1 MNELLIDGKSLTLE
15 NVAHVAYD
23 LDCKTQLKLS
33 PKARSAM
40 QKSRDF
46 IATKLGGKN
55 SKKEDEAIYGV
66 NTGFGLLSKVR
77 ISNNQLDQLQLN
89 LLRSHAVGVGR
100 PLSEAEARA
109 SILLRANTLA
119 QGYSG
124 VTPDVVDALLAL
136 LNRGVHPWIPEQGS
150 VGACGDL
157 APLAHLA
164 LVLIGEGQAYF
175 KGKLL
180 PGSTAL
186 KLAKLKPYK
195 LRPKEGLS
203 LINGTQIM
211 TAIGVLAYL
220 KAEALAHMADVAG
233 AMTIEAL
240 AGSAAPF
247 DPDIQRVRPHE
258 GQVKVAAHMR
268 KLLENSEIMNSHID
282 CDKVQDPYS
291 LRCIPQVH
299 GIVRDTL
306 KHAKKILKTEI
317 NSVTDNPIVFA
328 GGRGGGKIVN
338 AGNFHGEYVGMAMD
352 QLCIAVAEL
361 ASISEQRIEKLINPA
376 LSGLP
381 AFLVK
386 EGGLNS
392 GFMIVQ
398 VAAASL
404 VSENKVL
411 CHPATVDS
419 IPTSADKEDHVS
431 MGTIAAR
438 KVRAVVENSWNVI
451 AMELFAASQGLEFR
465 KPLKAARR
473 IDRAYRLIR
482 SRVPPVHQD
491 RAFYVDIQ
499 AVGELMRE
507 GSLVF

>member
-1 MNELLIDGKSLTLE
+1 MSSRKLFIDGKSLTLE
-15 NVAHVAYD
+15 DLARVAYD
-23 LDCKTQLKLS
+23 MDCRIKVELS

-40 QKSRDF
+40 KRSRQF
-46 IATKLGGKN
+46 IESKLGGKT
-55 SKKEDEAIYGV
+55 AIYGV

-77 ISNNQLDQLQLN
+77 VSPDKLDRLQIN
-89 LLRSHAVGVGR
+89 LLRSHAVGIGV
-100 PLSEAEARA
+100 PLSEQEARA
-109 SILLRANTLA
+109 AILLRANTLA

-124 VTPDVVDALLAL
+124 VTAELVDALLIL
-136 LNRGVHPWIPEQGS
+136 LNKGIHPWIPEQGS

-157 APLAHLA
+157 APLAHLS
-164 LVLIGEGQAYF
+164 LVLIGEGRAFFGGQLMPA
-175 KGKLL
+175 
-180 PGSTAL
+180 SRAL
-186 KLAKLKPYK
+186 EHAGVTPYK
-195 LRPKEGLS
+195 LLPKEGLS

-211 TAIGVLAYL
+211 TAIGALALL
-220 KAEALAHMADVAG
+220 KAEALAQMADVAG

-247 DPDIQRVRPHE
+247 DPDIHRIRPHQ
-258 GQVKVAAHMR
+258 GQIEVAQHMR
-268 KLLENSEIMNSHID
+268 KLLSDSQIMKSHAN

-299 GIVRDTL
+299 GIARDVIKNTRRVL
-306 KHAKKILKTEI
+306 EVEI
-317 NSVTDNPIVFA
+317 NSVTDNPLVFTD
-328 GGRGGGKIVN
+328 GRRGKIVN
-338 AGNFHGEYVGMAMD
+338 GGNFHGEYVAIVMD
-352 QLCIAVAEL
+352 ELCIAVAEL

-386 EGGLNS
+386 DGGLNS

-411 CHPATVDS
+411 CHPASVDS

-438 KVRAVVENSWNVI
+438 KARSVVENTWNVL
-451 AMELFAASQGLEFR
+451 AMEFFAASQGLEFQ
-465 KPLKAARR
+465 KPLRPAKRVGKAYQA
-473 IDRAYRLIR
+473 IR
-482 SRVPPVHQD
+482 SRVARVDED
-491 RAFYVDIQ
+491 RAFYEDIQ
-499 AVGELMRE
+499 TVAELMRE
-507 GSLVF
+507 GQLEVS

>member
-1 MNELLIDGKSLTLE
+1 VE
-15 NVAHVAYD
+15 
-23 LDCKTQLKLS
+23 
-33 PKARSAM
+33 
-40 QKSRDF
+40 
-46 IATKLGGKN
+46 
-55 SKKEDEAIYGV
+55 
-66 NTGFGLLSKVR
+66 
-77 ISNNQLDQLQLN
+77 
-89 LLRSHAVGVGR
+89 
-100 PLSEAEARA
+100 
-109 SILLRANTLA
+109 
-119 QGYSG
+119 
-124 VTPDVVDALLAL
+124 ALLKL

-164 LVLIGEGQAYF
+164 LVLIGEGRAYYD
-175 KGKLL
+175 GKLM
-180 PGSTAL
+180 PAERAL
-186 KLAKLKPYK
+186 EHAEIKPFR

-211 TAIGVLAYL
+211 TAIGTLAL
-220 KAEALAHMADVAG
+220 LRAEALAHMADVAG

-247 DPDIQRVRPHE
+247 DEDIQKIRPHK
-258 GQVKVAAHMR
+258 GQIKVAAHMR
-268 KLLENSEIMNSHID
+268 KLLADSEIMKSHAD

-299 GIVRDTL
+299 GICRDVMR
-306 KHAKKILKTEI
+306 HARQVLETEV
-317 NSVTDNPIVFA
+317 NSVTDNPLVFVKK
-328 GGRGGGKIVN
+328 GGRSGKIVN
-338 AGNFHGEYVGMAMD
+338 GGNFHGEYVAMVMD
-352 QLCIAVAEL
+352 ELCMAVAEL

-386 EGGLNS
+386 DGGLNS

-411 CHPATVDS
+411 CHPAVVDS

-438 KVRAVVENSWNVI
+438 KARAVIENSWNVL
-451 AMELFAASQGLEFR
+451 AMEFFAASQGLEFR
-465 KPLKAARR
+465 KPLRASRSVEKAYKAIRARV
-473 IDRAYRLIR
+473 A
-482 SRVPPVHQD
+482 PVEED
-491 RAFYVDIQ
+491 RAFYEDIHTI
-499 AVGELMRE
+499 ADVMIKGEL
-507 GSLVF
+507 VI